1 MYQSFVVRT
10 LSCVILAFALWQAS
24 ASAQPYPNKAVRFV
38 VPAVAGGGGS
48 IVARIIGEGLSERW
62 KQPVVVDNRPGAAG
76 MIGSDVVAKSK
87 PDGYTMML
95 GYASAVTINPSLYS
109 KLPYRPVD
117 DFAPVVLI
125 GSVPLLMV
133 IHPSVP
139 AKTIKDFIAI
149 ARARPNQLNYSSSG
163 NGTLTHLAGE
173 LFKSLANV
181 GITHVPYRGGLPSFT
196 DVLSGQVAM
205 TFTAPAIAIQHI
217 QSGRLLAL
225 GVTSLRRISV
235 FPDLPTIVENGLP
248 GFVVDNWYG
257 VLYPADTSAQII
269 EKTCD
274 DVNSLLQAD
283 TVRRQLLVQGVE
295 PIGSTSREFADVIK
309 RDIAKWE
316 KVVKNIKLQ
325 VD

>member
-1 MYQSFVVRT
+1 MKRTLTGILLSLLCAPPVAAQSFPVKPVR
-10 LSCVILAFALWQAS
+10 LVSAF
-24 ASAQPYPNKAVRFV
+24 PP
-38 VPAVAGGGGS
+38 GGGGDA
-48 IVARIIGEGLSERW
+48 VARLIAQPLSE
-62 KQPVVVDNRPGAAG
+62 QLGQQVVVETRAGASG
-76 MIGSDVVAKSK
+76 LIGTAAVAKSV
-87 PDGYTMML
+87 PDGYTMTL
-95 GYASAVTINPSLYS
+95 GSVAPIAILPAATPNMVYDPLKDLQPISLLATSDYVLTVHPSLPAKSVKELIALANANPGKLTYASS
-109 KLPYRPVD
+109 
-117 DFAPVVLI
+117 
-125 GSVPLLMV
+125 
-133 IHPSVP
+133 
-139 AKTIKDFIAI
+139 
-149 ARARPNQLNYSSSG
+149 
-163 NGTLTHLAGE
+163 GTLGGPHLAGE

-205 TFTAPAIAIQHI
+205 TFTTPAIAIQHI